1 MTLLQGYSSDKNK
14 VNYRKDELKDIY
26 IYIYKLRISNNM
38 WNSINDLCDRRN
50 KNPLCHASCNVF
62 SNKQDISISIIK
74 DINDINDIV
83 DKIIEK
89 YI

>member
-1 MTLLQGYSSDKNK
+1 
-14 VNYRKDELKDIY
+14 
-26 IYIYKLRISNNM
+26 M

-62 SNKQDISISIIK
+62 SNKQDISISIVK
-74 DINDINDIV
+74 DIKDINDIV